1 MNRQALLSIPKA
13 SIIRSAIAHTLGII
27 ALGFLMAYTAIGAA
41 GWL

>member
-1 MNRQALLSIPKA
+1 MNRPALLSPPRA
-13 SIIRSAIAHTLGII
+13 SIIKSAIAHALCII